1 MSSNHTNNMWHKLIL
16 QSQEDIYHWCS
27 CNNSFCNLLPLRY
40 FGQITA
46 FLINNVSLQ
55 ASIISLIL
63 WSQNTSQKIKGSY
76 KYSHDIYIYLY
87 NAAAHTQTQ
96 CKYQHLKIKP
106 SNCDWTSDRL
116 HTEQT
121 LFLNLSY
128 ESLNC
133 EVGKF
138 YQLHDIIFCHV
149 WSEKCVN
156 KCTQLS
162 WHLGYRLYT
171 IYL

>member
-40 FGQITA
+40 FGQITV

-76 KYSHDIYIYLY
+76 KYSHDIYIYIYIMQQHIPKL
-87 NAAAHTQTQ
+87 NLN
-96 CKYQHLKIKP
+96 QHLKDKTLQLWLNQWP
-106 SNCDWTSDRL
+106 SAYRAD
-116 HTEQT
+116 T
-121 LFLNLSY
+121 LPQFKLRELKLRGWKVLSATWY
-128 ESLNC
+128 
-133 EVGKF
+133 
-138 YQLHDIIFCHV
+138 
-149 WSEKCVN
+149 
-156 KCTQLS
+156 
-162 WHLGYRLYT
+162 
-171 IYL
+171 YLLPCMEWKVCK